1 MAVSTVKEK
10 TLQSKRVF
18 DGRLIQVDL
27 LEVELES
34 GARATRDIVR
44 HPGAVAAL
52 CRMPDGRFVLVRQFR
67 KPIERCL
74 LEVVAGCLNPGEDP
88 AVCAAR
94 EIREETGYAVRS
106 LTRLGVVYTS
116 PGYTNERTHQ
126 FFAELESAPAA
137 QSPDPDENLEVVH
150 MEQDEIA
157 GMVARGEM
165 ADAKTV
171 LLWLACRNAGL
182 I

>member
-1 MAVSTVKEK
+1 MNNYAPSGSYTVKMDNCQVTGSTNTIWNDAEFTVRIGACK
-10 TLQSKRVF
+10 L
-18 DGRLIQVDL
+18 DG
-27 LEVELES
+27 
-34 GARATRDIVR
+34 
-44 HPGAVAAL
+44 GAVAVNGGTVSCIGAY
-52 CRMPDGRFVLVRQFR
+52 D
-67 KPIERCL
+67 E
-74 LEVVAGCLNPGEDP
+74 N
-88 AVCAAR
+88 
-94 EIREETGYAVRS
+94 
-106 LTRLGVVYTS
+106 YTS